1 MSENN
6 KSQTP
11 RDPAK
16 QAENAEQQGGR
27 NRQRYRRQDKRKK
40 HKKNRPEAETENR
53 REIRNEQQVQNT
65 PKKPQTPAEAPQNR
79 ENVQQRQRQ
88 PQNGGNRDRRRGPRP
103 QDAGRND
110 RPQET
115 APDPSVIAL
124 DLGGEDSEFAVSREK
139 EEELIAAM
147 PPDPTLDSVFAD
159 PEPAPAEPEEGV
171 EIVGV
176 HFPQGAKVYY
186 FDPVGRKIKRGTK
199 VIVETSRGLELGE
212 VALSNRKVP
221 EAEVTG
227 QLKPVVRI
235 ATEED
240 IARNAENIAKEP
252 GAMKICL
259 EKIQFRKLDM
269 KLVGVQYTFDGSK
282 LIVYFTAAQRVDFRE
297 LVRDLAQTFR
307 MRIEMRQI
315 GVRDEAKM
323 VGGVGVCGRRL
334 CCSVFLPNYAQ
345 VSIKMAKDQGLSL
358 NSAKISGNCGRLLC
372 CLRFEHGTYEAELAK
387 LPTVDSTVE
396 TPDGRGRVTDVKPMS
411 GTVKVKLDSA
421 PDAVPGVYRAENIKI
436 IRRAAEKNDPKES
449 GDVPDGN

>member
-1 MSENN
+1 MPEN
-6 KSQTP
+6 KKPQQP
-11 RDPAK
+11 K
-16 QAENAEQQGGR
+16 QGENAEQSAGR
-27 NRQRYRRQDKRKK
+27 NRQRYRRQDRRKK
-40 HKKNRPEAETENR
+40 YKKNRPEAEKENL
-53 REIRNEQQVQNT
+53 REARQEQPNQNK
-65 PKKPQTPAEAPQNR
+65 PKPQQPAEAPQER
-79 ENVQQRQRQ
+79 ENVQQRPPRQ
-88 PQNGGNRDRRRGPRP
+88 QQKGGDRDRRRNWPP
-103 QDAGRND
+103 QDANRTAQA
-110 RPQET
+110 RET
-115 APDPSVIAL
+115 EPDPGLLS
-124 DLGGEDSEFAVSREK
+124 LGLGSEESEYAVSREK

-159 PEPAPAEPEEGV
+159 PAPAPAEPEEGV

-186 FDPVGRKIKRGTK
+186 FDPVGRKIPRGTK

-212 VALSNRKVP
+212 TAIANRKVP
-221 EAEVTG
+221 ETDVTG

-259 EKIQFRKLDM
+259 EKIQYRRLDM

-307 MRIEMRQI
+307 TRIEMRQI

-323 VGGVGVCGRRL
+323 IGGVGVCGRRL

-372 CLRFEHGTYEAELAK
+372 CLRFEHGTYEDELAK

-421 PDAVPGVYRAENIKI
+421 PDAAPGTYSAESIKI
-436 IRRAAEKNDPKES
+436 IRRAAEKNDSKDAGDIPVES
-449 GDVPDGN
+449 